1 MPKNFKRKP
10 PLTPPKEGCKERI
23 LMQITKESNLSLF
36 QAPALSHAVA
46 GCRFHVSG

>member
-10 PLTPPKEGCKERI
+10 PLTPPKEGNRKNFFP
-23 LMQITKESNLSLF
+23 QIIKESNLSLF